1 MTILLD
7 EQNKGYKSQN
17 LTVTISEVWCRQTPY
32 ILASWTS
39 QTVIYPFSEPL
50 IISQVCVDISK
61 HVI

>member
-1 MTILLD
+1 MIILLD

-17 LTVTISEVWCRQTPY
+17 LTVTISEVWCRKTPY

-50 IISQVCVDISK
+50 IIS
-61 HVI
+61 